1 MENLRL
7 QPAKSS
13 RLKLLLSHLT
23 SNLASDI
30 FLVRIDLSTPFTV
43 LHFSRI
49 SIPVFSAPE
58 AKPFVLFRK

>member
-13 RLKLLLSHLT
+13 RQNFCFSHFT
-23 SNLASDI
+23 PNLASDI

-43 LHFSRI
+43 RHFSRI

-58 AKPFVLFRK
+58 AKPLVLFR